1 MNSLNQGRPERIST
15 EIMSGTAGI
24 MALSDKCQ
32 STGTVLIRGFC
43 QSLVDIL
50 ASLRVAFTFS
60 WILLP

>member
-1 MNSLNQGRPERIST
+1 MDSLNRGRPGKIST
-15 EIMSGTAGI
+15 EIMSETAGI
-24 MALSDKCQ
+24 MALSNKCQ

-43 QSLVDIL
+43 QSLVGIL